1 MRTLSV
7 QWKITLLAGLCLL
20 ITSLSLIGFSVYNAV
35 NNQQAIKQQS
45 SDSVINKSQQLLE
58 TRARLNATEVSEYL
72 SEAMYRAQM
81 LADTALFFKSNTE
94 ENFGESEALRTSL
107 DEMVRK
113 TVVNYPN
120 VQGAYLVFKPNL
132 LDSED
137 DNYQNADYVGSNE
150 IGRFAAYWI
159 TSSNGENVVAN
170 VLSEVALK
178 DEGNSERFACPLTTA
193 SACISSPKIVIQDNE
208 TFLTSSLSVPI
219 LIDGVAIGF
228 FGIDLKLSPLVAIA
242 LSSDQSLFGGN
253 GKVFIV
259 SLNNTL
265 IATDERELTLGA
277 PLADSVLTTKEIAN
291 LLAEGKVHSQW
302 NSDRQWLSVFAPIQV
317 ANQTWG
323 VVFEMPT
330 SSVLADANQLDQIIT
345 QQVENG
351 VRAELLVGAL
361 LVFLGLAII
370 ALAAT
375 QIVKPIRA
383 VVERLQDIA
392 SGEGDLTQRLVISS
406 HDEIGDLA
414 RGFNQFLDK
423 LQAIIQQIVES
434 ANQVAQTTEQARQSA
449 VQTRSRSESQF
460 KEMDMVATASE
471 EMTQTASLVVQNAE
485 AAVQA
490 ASQANHSALTGQD
503 VIRASEAEMHKL
515 VVRMSDAVP
524 VVEELAQ
531 NNINITEILTVIE
544 GISQQTNLLALNAAI
559 EAARAGDQ
567 GRGFA
572 VVADEVRNLAQRT
585 QNSVGEIRKVIEKVQ
600 QGTEGV
606 VEVIQQGNALAN
618 GTAMQVQK
626 AVAELEIVFE
636 SISAINDM
644 NSQIVKAAQEQ
655 QAVSGEV
662 NLNLSNIRD
671 LSAQILTLVG
681 ESESVGAQISQLS
694 AKQQQLVGQF
704 KV

>member
-242 LSSDQSLFGGN
+242 LSSDQSLFGGS

-662 NLNLSNIRD
+662 NLSLSNIRD

>member
-58 TRARLNATEVSEYL
+58 TRALLNATEVSEYL

-178 DEGNSERFACPLTTA
+178 DEGNSERFSCPLTTA

-242 LSSDQSLFGGN
+242 LSSDQSLFGGS

-277 PLADSVLTTKEIAN
+277 PLVDSVLTTKEIAN

>member
-58 TRARLNATEVSEYL
+58 TRALLNATEVSEYL

-242 LSSDQSLFGGN
+242 LSSDQSLFGGS

-317 ANQTWG
+317 ANQR
-323 VVFEMPT
+323 
-330 SSVLADANQLDQIIT
+330 L
-345 QQVENG
+345 
-351 VRAELLVGAL
+351 GAW
-361 LVFLGLAII
+361 FLKCRHR
-370 ALAAT
+370 
-375 QIVKPIRA
+375 VC
-383 VVERLQDIA
+383 
-392 SGEGDLTQRLVISS
+392 
-406 HDEIGDLA
+406 
-414 RGFNQFLDK
+414 
-423 LQAIIQQIVES
+423 
-434 ANQVAQTTEQARQSA
+434 
-449 VQTRSRSESQF
+449 
-460 KEMDMVATASE
+460 
-471 EMTQTASLVVQNAE
+471 
-485 AAVQA
+485 
-490 ASQANHSALTGQD
+490 
-503 VIRASEAEMHKL
+503 
-515 VVRMSDAVP
+515 
-524 VVEELAQ
+524 
-531 NNINITEILTVIE
+531 
-544 GISQQTNLLALNAAI
+544 
-559 EAARAGDQ
+559 
-567 GRGFA
+567 
-572 VVADEVRNLAQRT
+572 
-585 QNSVGEIRKVIEKVQ
+585 
-600 QGTEGV
+600 
-606 VEVIQQGNALAN
+606 
-618 GTAMQVQK
+618 
-626 AVAELEIVFE
+626 
-636 SISAINDM
+636 
-644 NSQIVKAAQEQ
+644 
-655 QAVSGEV
+655 
-662 NLNLSNIRD
+662 
-671 LSAQILTLVG
+671 
-681 ESESVGAQISQLS
+681 
-694 AKQQQLVGQF
+694 
-704 KV
+704 

>member
-58 TRARLNATEVSEYL
+58 TRALLNATEVSEYL

-107 DEMVRK
+107 DEMVRN

-242 LSSDQSLFGGN
+242 LSSDQSLFGGS

-434 ANQVAQTTEQARQSA
+434 ANQVAQTTEQAQQSA

>member
-58 TRARLNATEVSEYL
+58 TRALLNATEVSEYL

-159 TSSNGENVVAN
+159 TSSNDENVVAN

-662 NLNLSNIRD
+662 NLSLSNIRD

>member
-58 TRARLNATEVSEYL
+58 TRALLNATEVSEYL

-178 DEGNSERFACPLTTA
+178 DEGNSERFSCPLTTA

-434 ANQVAQTTEQARQSA
+434 ANQVAQTTEQAQQSA

-662 NLNLSNIRD
+662 NLSLSNIRD

>member
-1 MRTLSV
+1 
-7 QWKITLLAGLCLL
+7 
-20 ITSLSLIGFSVYNAV
+20 
-35 NNQQAIKQQS
+35 
-45 SDSVINKSQQLLE
+45 
-58 TRARLNATEVSEYL
+58 
-72 SEAMYRAQM
+72 
-81 LADTALFFKSNTE
+81 
-94 ENFGESEALRTSL
+94 
-107 DEMVRK
+107 
-113 TVVNYPN
+113 
-120 VQGAYLVFKPNL
+120 
-132 LDSED
+132 
-137 DNYQNADYVGSNE
+137 
-150 IGRFAAYWI
+150 
-159 TSSNGENVVAN
+159 
-170 VLSEVALK
+170 
-178 DEGNSERFACPLTTA
+178 
-193 SACISSPKIVIQDNE
+193 
-208 TFLTSSLSVPI
+208 
-219 LIDGVAIGF
+219 
-228 FGIDLKLSPLVAIA
+228 
-242 LSSDQSLFGGN
+242 
-253 GKVFIV
+253 
-259 SLNNTL
+259 
-265 IATDERELTLGA
+265 
-277 PLADSVLTTKEIAN
+277 
-291 LLAEGKVHSQW
+291 
-302 NSDRQWLSVFAPIQV
+302 
-317 ANQTWG
+317 
-323 VVFEMPT
+323 
-330 SSVLADANQLDQIIT
+330 
-345 QQVENG
+345 
-351 VRAELLVGAL
+351 
-361 LVFLGLAII
+361 
-370 ALAAT
+370 
-375 QIVKPIRA
+375 
-383 VVERLQDIA
+383 
-392 SGEGDLTQRLVISS
+392 
-406 HDEIGDLA
+406 
-414 RGFNQFLDK
+414 
-423 LQAIIQQIVES
+423 
-434 ANQVAQTTEQARQSA
+434 
-449 VQTRSRSESQF
+449 
-460 KEMDMVATASE
+460 
-471 EMTQTASLVVQNAE
+471 MTQTASLVVQNAE

-618 GTAMQVQK
+618 GTAIQVQK

>member
-58 TRARLNATEVSEYL
+58 TRALLNATEVSEYL

-208 TFLTSSLSVPI
+208 TFLTSSLAVPI

-242 LSSDQSLFGGN
+242 LSSDQSLFGGS

-434 ANQVAQTTEQARQSA
+434 ANQVAQTTEQAQQSA

-626 AVAELEIVFE
+626 AVAELGIVFE

>member
-58 TRARLNATEVSEYL
+58 TRALLNATEVSEYL

-572 VVADEVRNLAQRT
+572 VVAGEVRNLAQRT

-618 GTAMQVQK
+618 GAAMQVQK

>member
-58 TRARLNATEVSEYL
+58 TRALLNATEVSEYL

-242 LSSDQSLFGGN
+242 LSSDQSLFGGS
-253 GKVFIV
+253 GKVFII

-618 GTAMQVQK
+618 GTAIQVQK

-662 NLNLSNIRD
+662 NLSLSNIRD
-671 LSAQILTLVG
+671 LSAQILILVG

>member
-58 TRARLNATEVSEYL
+58 TRALLNATEVSEYL

-242 LSSDQSLFGGN
+242 LSSDQSLFGGS

-434 ANQVAQTTEQARQSA
+434 ANQVAQTTEQAQQSA

-655 QAVSGEV
+655 QAVSGKV
-662 NLNLSNIRD
+662 NLSLSNIRD

>member
-58 TRARLNATEVSEYL
+58 TRALLNATEVSEYL

-242 LSSDQSLFGGN
+242 LSSDQSLFGGS

-330 SSVLADANQLDQIIT
+330 PSVLADANQLDQIIT

-351 VRAELLVGAL
+351 VRAELLAGAL